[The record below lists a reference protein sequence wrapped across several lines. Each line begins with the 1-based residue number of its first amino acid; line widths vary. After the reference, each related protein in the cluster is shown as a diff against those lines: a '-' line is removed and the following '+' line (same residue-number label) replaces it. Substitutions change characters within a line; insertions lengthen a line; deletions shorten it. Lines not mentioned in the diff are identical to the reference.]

1 MDATVNRPL
10 ARATV
15 RSGKYSRKTD
25 NSGRFE
31 LDVVAGEQLQVS
43 NVGYQ
48 TRRID
53 YSRIKGLDSIAIYIS
68 PSSSGL
74 GNVLQATGSEVV
86 YEKNF
91 ENVLDYAFFGDTMAI
106 LAFMDYKPRTPKS
119 PEMYLRNTLTL
130 SKYGDQLVRLVLP
143 ERVKGLYFD
152 PFSRLWIIGNDFI
165 LEVIRKGG
173 EVTLKNADVEY
184 FNKRI
189 APASVASPY
198 SIFFTEVMPVVP
210 QVNYYVYLA
219 GGDSA
224 VPIRHIRNEKYFRD
238 APGHFRML
246 SASQKAQ
253 AYELQKKYGV
263 SAVDLAPYVRL
274 NSSTET
280 FVYDMEYLRIDPVEY
295 PETQAFGVDDRMLIF
310 DVLNAWIYHHDMR
323 GNPLDSVPMYHH
335 QFDGERY
342 RGMLQDS
349 ESGQCYA
356 LHEKGGAVY
365 LRKLSL
371 KNGAAG
377 RPYKLSKGFPKSVRV
392 FNGHVYYTHREKDS
406 KAFHKLMRE
415 KLPVRQ
421 M

>member
-1 MDATVNRPL
+1 MDAAVNRPL
-10 ARATV
+10 VRATV

-25 NSGRFE
+25 NAGRFE
-31 LDVVAGEQLQVS
+31 LDVVAGEQLLVS

-48 TRRID
+48 TRRIE
-53 YSRIKGLDSIAIYIS
+53 YERIQGLDSIVIYVS

-74 GNVLQATGSEVV
+74 GNVAQAETSEVV
-86 YEKNF
+86 YEKGF
-91 ENVLDYAFFGDTMAI
+91 ENVLDYAFFSDTMAI
-106 LAFMDYKPRTPKS
+106 LAYMDYKPRTPKS
-119 PEMYLRNTLTL
+119 QEIYLRNTLTL
-130 SKYGDQLVRLVLP
+130 SKYGEHLKRIVLP
-143 ERVKGLYFD
+143 DGVKGLYFD
-152 PFSRLWIIGNDFI
+152 PFSRLWIIGNDFV
-165 LEVIRKGG
+165 LEVVRHRAQIA
-173 EVTLKNADVEY
+173 LKETDVEF

-198 SIFFTEVMPVVP
+198 SIFFTEVMPIVP

-219 GGDSA
+219 GGDSS

-246 SASQKAQ
+246 TDAQKEYAYQLQ
-253 AYELQKKYGV
+253 AKYGV

-274 NSSTET
+274 NSSSET
-280 FVYDMEYLRIDPVEY
+280 FVYDRDYLRLDPVEY
-295 PETQAFGVDDRMLIF
+295 PKTQAFGVDDRILIF

-323 GNPLDSVPMYHH
+323 GIPIDSVPMYHH

-349 ESGQCYA
+349 ESGYCYA

-365 LRKLSL
+365 LRKLGL

-377 RPYKLSKGFPKSVRV
+377 KPFKLRSGFPKSVRV
-392 FNGHVYYTHREKDS
+392 FNGYVYYTYREKDS

-415 KLPVRQ
+415 KLPLRE